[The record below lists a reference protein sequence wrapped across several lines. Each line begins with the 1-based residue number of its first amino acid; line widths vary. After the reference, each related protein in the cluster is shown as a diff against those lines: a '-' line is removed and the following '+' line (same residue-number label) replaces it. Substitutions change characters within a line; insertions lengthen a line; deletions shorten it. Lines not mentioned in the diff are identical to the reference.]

1 MWLYCHFPQLQL
13 DNLLIS
19 QPEFA
24 KQAVAL
30 YRVKNGQS
38 LIEQTNLV
46 AQEAGVSRGISSVMA
61 IALYEAL
68 LLKEYEAEKEEMLL
82 SAVADHLYQWAAKLI
97 LDPPQGI
104 YLELKS
110 IEKLYGG
117 LSNTVRTLNLAVQQ
131 LGFQCQRAVAKNTLA
146 ARVLAQAN
154 TPLVINKAQAERQ
167 LKDLSIKNSGLPNKT
182 IRNCLSVGI
191 FSIGDLL
198 TIPASDIGRQFGKE
212 TLVYVQALR
221 DDLNIQ
227 RANHF
232 YEPSEYF
239 FQQIDLVSEVSNWQ
253 GLRFPMKRL
262 LNDLESFLYQ
272 RQKAVQHITFQL
284 FQRDN
289 HCTELSVSTATAS
302 WRAQSF
308 WSLLQLKMERSPL
321 AAPVLEL
328 SLKASEFSQLSA
340 KSQHFFHEAQDTQS
354 LFPLIGKLQVKLG
367 ERAVY
372 TPAISDDPRPG
383 FNECR
388 QPPCRSQAPSIT
400 PIKRPLWLQ
409 REPQPVNLNEWRLQE
424 GPERKHCGW
433 WDSQPIQ
440 RDYWLAMDTQHR
452 KGWLF
457 YESGHWYLQGWFS

>member
-1 MWLYCHFPQLQL
+1 M
-13 DNLLIS
+13 
-19 QPEFA
+19 
-24 KQAVAL
+24 
-30 YRVKNGQS
+30 
-38 LIEQTNLV
+38 
-46 AQEAGVSRGISSVMA
+46 
-61 IALYEAL
+61 
-68 LLKEYEAEKEEMLL
+68 
-82 SAVADHLYQWAAKLI
+82 
-97 LDPPQGI
+97 
-104 YLELKS
+104 
-110 IEKLYGG
+110 
-117 LSNTVRTLNLAVQQ
+117 
-131 LGFQCQRAVAKNTLA
+131 
-146 ARVLAQAN
+146 
-154 TPLVINKAQAERQ
+154 
-167 LKDLSIKNSGLPNKT
+167 
-182 IRNCLSVGI
+182 GI

-198 TIPASDIGRQFGKE
+198 TIPTSDIGRQFGKD

-232 YEPSEYF
+232 YQPSERF

-289 HCTELSVSTATAS
+289 HCTEIECINSYGQLARSKLLVIVAAENGAFAFSRSCFGAFFKGIRVLAT
-302 WRAQSF
+302 
-308 WSLLQLKMERSPL
+308 E
-321 AAPVLEL
+321 
-328 SLKASEFSQLSA
+328 A

-409 REPQPVNLNEWRLQE
+409 RAAA
-424 GPERKHCGW
+424 
-433 WDSQPIQ
+433 SQ
-440 RDYWLAMDTQHR
+440 
-452 KGWLF
+452 F
-457 YESGHWYLQGWFS
+457 E